1 MANIAVGHFSLKK
14 ILPAQNMMKTLPLGV
29 QDFGSLIAQNCV
41 YVDKTRQIATMV
53 DEGKYFFLSR
63 PRRFGKSLLVSTL
76 KALFEGRRDLF
87 RGLWIEQRRGWTP
100 HPVIHLDASLIPHDT
115 EARLTAGLLEFC
127 QQVAEQHGLKLRA
140 KEYDAAF
147 AELIRRLAE
156 RSGVNVAV
164 LIDEYDKPI
173 LDALP
178 DVAAA
183 RRQRDILKNFYEI
196 LKGSDPF
203 LRFVFI
209 TGVSKFSK
217 VSVFSGLNNLRDITL
232 SPRFATL
239 TGYTQDELER
249 DFDERLRQTCLQHGL
264 TRDALLAEIRR
275 WYNGYSWNGEDRVY
289 NPFSVLS
296 FFADQ
301 QFSNYWFASG
311 TPTFLL
317 NLITSQQYETTE
329 FENKRVPELVFNGDD
344 LEQMNVFAL
353 LFQTGYLTIT
363 AKERDYAGA
372 AYTLNYPNFEVK
384 QAFLTTLLH
393 RFTTYRFEDVP
404 QIARLLRHHLEQ
416 GDIESFIRVM
426 RGLFAKIPSTL
437 HLPQE
442 AYYHSLFY
450 MVLALMGVEINLE
463 VLTDQGRIDGVLT
476 CQNAIYVIE
485 FKYGHAGSKM
495 ETLTA
500 QAIRQ
505 IETNHYADRFLNDPR
520 PCVLLG
526 IGFIEKEIGYQTA
539 CRRI

>member
-1 MANIAVGHFSLKK
+1 
-14 ILPAQNMMKTLPLGV
+14 MKTLPLGV
-29 QDFGSLIAQNCV
+29 QDFGSLIAQNCL
-41 YVDKTRQIATMV
+41 YVDKTRQIAAMV

-76 KALFEGRRDLF
+76 KAFLEGRRDLF
-87 RGLWIEQRRGWTP
+87 RGLWIEQRQDWTP

-115 EARLTAGLLEFC
+115 EIRLKAGLLEFC
-127 QQVAEQHGLKLRA
+127 QQIAEQYGVEVRSQ
-140 KEYDAAF
+140 EYDAAF
-147 AELIRRLAE
+147 AELIRRL
-156 RSGVNVAV
+156 SQQTGNNVVV

-178 DVAAA
+178 DLTAA

-196 LKGSDPF
+196 LKGSDHY

-239 TGYTQDELER
+239 TGYTQEELER
-249 DFDERLRQTCLQHGL
+249 DFDEHLQQVCLQHDL
-264 TRDALLAEIRR
+264 TRTALLAEIQR

-289 NPFSVLS
+289 NPFSVLN
-296 FFADQ
+296 FFAEQ

-317 NLITSQQYETTE
+317 DLITSQQYETTE
-329 FENKRVPELVFNGDD
+329 FENKRVPELIFNGDD

-372 AYTLNYPNFEVK
+372 TYTLNYPNFEVK
-384 QAFLTTLLH
+384 QAFLTLLLH
-393 RFTTYRFEDVP
+393 RFTTYRLEDVP
-404 QIARLLRHHLEQ
+404 QLARSLRYDLEH
-416 GDIESFIRVM
+416 GDVENFIRSM
-426 RGLFAKIPSTL
+426 RGLFAKIPYTL

-450 MVLALMGVEINLE
+450 MILALMGVDINLE
-463 VLTDQGRIDGVLT
+463 VLTDQGRIDGVLE
-476 CQNAIYVIE
+476 CQRAIYVIE

-505 IETNHYADRFLNDPR
+505 IETTHYADRFLNDPR
-520 PCVLLG
+520 PCVLVG
-526 IGFIEKEIGYQTA
+526 VGFIEKEIGYQTV
-539 CRRI
+539 CRKI

>member
-1 MANIAVGHFSLKK
+1 
-14 ILPAQNMMKTLPLGV
+14 MKSLPLGV
-29 QDFGSLIAQNCV
+29 QDFSDLIAQNCL
-41 YVDKTRQIATMV
+41 YVDKTRQIAAMIG
-53 DEGKYFFLSR
+53 EGKYFFLSR

-76 KALFEGRRDLF
+76 KAFFEGRRDLF
-87 RGLWIEQRRGWTP
+87 RGFWLEQREDWTP
-100 HPVIHLDASLIPHDT
+100 HPVIHFDASLIPRDT
-115 EARLTAGLLEFC
+115 EARLTAGLFEFC
-127 QQVAEQHGLKLRA
+127 QQVAEQYGVALRT

-156 RSGVNVAV
+156 RSDANVVV

-178 DVAAA
+178 DLAGA

-196 LKGSDPF
+196 LKGSDQY

-232 SPRFATL
+232 SPHFATL
-239 TGYTQDELER
+239 AGYTQEELER
-249 DFDERLRQTCLQHGL
+249 DFDEHLQQASLQNHL
-264 TRDALLAEIRR
+264 TRAALLADIRR

-289 NPFSVLS
+289 NPFSVLN
-296 FFADQ
+296 FFAEQ
-301 QFSNYWFASG
+301 QFGNYWFASG

-329 FENKRVPELVFNGDD
+329 FENKRVPELIFDGGD

-372 AYTLNYPNFEVK
+372 TYTLNYPNFEVK
-384 QAFLTTLLH
+384 QAFLTLLLH
-393 RFTTYRFEDVP
+393 RFTTYRLEDVP
-404 QIARLLRHHLEQ
+404 LLAKSLRHDLEQ
-416 GDIESFIRVM
+416 RNIEGFIRSM
-426 RGLFAKIPSTL
+426 RGLFAKIPYTL

-450 MVLALMGVEINLE
+450 MILALMGVEIDLE
-463 VLTDQGRIDGVLT
+463 VLTDQGRIDGVLA
-476 CQNAIYVIE
+476 CRSAIYVIE
-485 FKYGHAGSKM
+485 FKYGGKGSNM
-495 ETLTA
+495 QALTSH
-500 QAIRQ
+500 AIRQ
-505 IETNHYADRFLNDPR
+505 IETTHYADHFLNDPR
-520 PCVLLG
+520 PCILLG
-526 IGFIEKEIGYQTA
+526 VGFIEKEIGYHTVCQK
-539 CRRI
+539 I